1 MKAFIYQ
8 WTNSLNGKKYIG
20 SHIGEPEDG
29 YIGSGSYFK
38 KAFNKYKD
46 FFSRDILEIIE
57 GESIYDRIKILE
69 EKYLKE
75 VDAANNSS
83 YYNITNSYYGGNTYQ
98 GLSTGDKKKMIEKW
112 INAGKID
119 RLNNPQK
126 YKDIA
131 KKQSVAQRER
141 GKEIYQ
147 FTKDGEFIKMFQCL
161 EEAHVLTNISKGNLH
176 SAINGSRNFAGGF
189 RWSYN
194 TIPNE
199 LIPPIPRIYKKTGK
213 QKNPSKHSNII
224 NIQIIQYDLEG
235 NEIQVWNNRNEIQEH
250 LGISSQM
257 INHIVNGR
265 NLKNKYPGEYKGFIW
280 KKGKQIS
287 TTKYN

>member
-8 WTNSLNGKKYIG
+8 WTNNLNGKKYIG

-29 YIGSGSYFK
+29 YVGSGSYFK

-46 FFSRDILEIIE
+46 FFTREILETID
-57 GESIYDRIKILE
+57 GENVYDRIKILE
-69 EKYLKE
+69 ESYLQK

-83 YYNITNSYYGGNTYQ
+83 YYNITNSYYGGNVYQ
-98 GLSTGDKKKMIEKW
+98 GLSTEDKKKMIEKW
-112 INAGKID
+112 NNAGKID

-131 KKQSVAQRER
+131 KKQSDAQRER
-141 GKEIYQ
+141 GKDIYQ
-147 FTKDGEFIKMFQCL
+147 FTKDGQFITKYSCL

-199 LIPPIPRIYKKTGK
+199 LIPPTPRIYKKTGK
-213 QKNPSKHSNII
+213 QKNPSKHI
-224 NIQIIQYDLEG
+224 NIKYVQIIQCDLKG
-235 NEIQVWNNRNEIQEH
+235 NEIHTWNNKNEIQEH
-250 LGISSQM
+250 LGISAQM
-257 INHIVNGR
+257 INHVINGR
-265 NLKNKYPGEYKGFIW
+265 CKNNTGEYKGFIW
-280 KKGKQIS
+280 KKGKQIK